1 MLHLVSC
8 SPIVTCRQRR
18 QRRQQ
23 PRTHCCMCTRCL
35 SWAHHGRHETGVRE
49 PCWRKRMQIVRLPEG
64 QFPPQDQELQE
75 RLPVEAIAEQVNAV
89 LRAHGLEAQ
98 LTSFSVMHRRF
109 ANCTCAEPSVVVS
122 LQGFGRAMSRVEVE
136 CYDPCV
142 KLGCSSQEPQH

>member
-1 MLHLVSC
+1 
-8 SPIVTCRQRR
+8 
-18 QRRQQ
+18 
-23 PRTHCCMCTRCL
+23 
-35 SWAHHGRHETGVRE
+35 
-49 PCWRKRMQIVRLPEG
+49 MQIVRLPEG

-75 RLPVEAIAEQVNAV
+75 RLPVEAIAEQVNAL

-142 KLGCSSQEPQH
+142 KLGCSSQEPQHR